1 MARGRIIYTGNF
13 LEYFLWSLLL
23 LLLSIVTLGLGAI
36 YWAYWTMKYFFIN
49 MEIEMDPD
57 PEELS
62 RSDSE

>member
-23 LLLSIVTLGLGAI
+23 LLLSIVTFGLGAI
-36 YWAYWTMKYFFIN
+36 YWAYWTMKYFFVN

-57 PEELS
+57 PEELT
-62 RSDSE
+62 RSDTD